1 MLNKELNKIAK
12 EIKRINKEQGC
23 YQHPE
28 LEKATLKDLKVL
40 VTGIENNNF
49 AEVHKT
55 KLYNKLSC
63 GYCIALEI
71 IHNNNLVK

>member
-1 MLNKELNKIAK
+1 MLSTS
-12 EIKRINKEQGC
+12 
-23 YQHPE
+23 E

-40 VTGIENNNF
+40 VTGIKNNDF
-49 AEVHKT
+49 TEIYKT

-63 GYCIALEI
+63 GYCIALGI